1 MAMAESSA
9 KHNASTR
16 FKKRRM
22 SEINV
27 VPYIDVMLVLLVIFM
42 ITAPML
48 TEGIQVELPQ
58 TFAKTMAKDQEEPVV
73 VSVDAKGQYYI
84 NIGDDTD
91 KPLSTE
97 ALITRVA
104 AVMRHRPG
112 QGVYIKGDKSVN
124 YGAVV
129 TIMAQLQQSGVARVG
144 LVTETP
150 DQ

>member
-1 MAMAESSA
+1 MANTS
-9 KHNASTR
+9 STR
-16 FKKRRM
+16 FRKRRM

-42 ITAPML
+42 VTAPML
-48 TEGIQVELPQ
+48 TEGVQVELPQ
-58 TFAKTMAKDQEEPVV
+58 TFAKTMAKDQEEPVI

-84 NIGDDTD
+84 NIGDNSD

-97 ALITRVA
+97 KIITRVI
-104 AVMRHRPG
+104 AVMRHRSG

-129 TIMAQLQQSGVARVG
+129 SIMAQLQKAGVARVG
-144 LVTETP
+144 LITETP
-150 DQ
+150 SS

>member
-1 MAMAESSA
+1 MAV
-9 KHNASTR
+9 NPTTR
-16 FKKRRM
+16 FRKRRM

-42 ITAPML
+42 VTAPML
-48 TEGIQVELPQ
+48 TEGVQVELPQ
-58 TFAKTMAKDQEEPVV
+58 TLAKTMAKDQEEPVV

-84 NIGDDTD
+84 NIGDETD

-104 AVMRHRPG
+104 AVMRHRPNKV
-112 QGVYIKGDKSVN
+112 VYIKGDKSVN

-129 TIMAQLQQSGVARVG
+129 YILAQLQNAKVGKVG
-144 LVTETP
+144 LMTETP
-150 DQ
+150 DS

>member
-1 MAMAESSA
+1 MENNPAAHNSS
-9 KHNASTR
+9 KR
-16 FKKRRM
+16 FRKRRM

-42 ITAPML
+42 VTAPML

-84 NIGDDTD
+84 NIGDNTG

-97 ALITRVA
+97 ELITRVA

-129 TIMAQLQQSGVARVG
+129 TIMAQLQKVGVARVG
-144 LVTETP
+144 LMTEIP
-150 DQ
+150 DS

>member
-1 MAMAESSA
+1 MAENPSN
-9 KHNASTR
+9 HNASSR
-16 FKKRRM
+16 FRKRRM

-42 ITAPML
+42 VTAPML
-48 TEGIQVELPQ
+48 TEGVQVELPQ

-84 NIGDDTD
+84 NIGDNTD

-97 ALITRVA
+97 DLVTRVA

-129 TIMAQLQQSGVARVG
+129 TIMAQLQKAGVARVG
-144 LVTETP
+144 LMTETP
-150 DQ
+150 DL

>member
-1 MAMAESSA
+1 MANNTAI
-9 KHNASTR
+9 HNSSTR
-16 FKKRRM
+16 FRKRRM

-42 ITAPML
+42 VTAPML
-48 TEGIQVELPQ
+48 TEGVQVELPQ

-84 NIGDDTD
+84 NIGDNTD
-91 KPLSTE
+91 KPLTTE

-104 AVMRHRPG
+104 AVMRHRPSKV
-112 QGVYIKGDKSVN
+112 VYIKGDKSVN

-129 TIMAQLQQSGVARVG
+129 YILAQLQNAKVGKVG
-144 LVTETP
+144 LMTDTP
-150 DQ
+150 DL

>member
-1 MAMAESSA
+1 MAANPSSY
-9 KHNASTR
+9 NSSTR
-16 FKKRRM
+16 FRKRRM

-42 ITAPML
+42 VTAPML
-48 TEGIQVELPQ
+48 TEGVQVELPQ

-84 NIGDDTD
+84 NIGDNTD
-91 KPLSTE
+91 KPLSVE
-97 ALITRVA
+97 ILITRVA

-112 QGVYIKGDKSVN
+112 QGIYIKGDKSVN

-129 TIMAQLQQSGVARVG
+129 TIMAQLQKAGVARVG
-144 LVTETP
+144 LITATP

>member
-1 MAMAESSA
+1 MANNTAT
-9 KHNASTR
+9 HNSSTR
-16 FKKRRM
+16 FRKRRM

-42 ITAPML
+42 VTAPML
-48 TEGIQVELPQ
+48 TEGVQVELPQ

-84 NIGDDTD
+84 NIGDNTD
-91 KPLSTE
+91 KPLTTE

-112 QGVYIKGDKSVN
+112 KVVYIKGDKSVN

-129 TIMAQLQQSGVARVG
+129 YILAQLQNAKVGKVG
-144 LVTETP
+144 LMTDTP
-150 DQ
+150 DL

>member
-1 MAMAESSA
+1 MANNPAA
-9 KHNASTR
+9 HNSSTR
-16 FKKRRM
+16 FRKRRM

-42 ITAPML
+42 VTAPML

-84 NIGDDTD
+84 NIGDNTD

-112 QGVYIKGDKSVN
+112 QGIYIKGDKSVN

-129 TIMAQLQQSGVARVG
+129 TIMAQLQKAGVARVG
-144 LVTETP
+144 LMTEIP
-150 DQ
+150 DS

>member
-1 MAMAESSA
+1 MAQQS
-9 KHNASTR
+9 STR
-16 FKKRRM
+16 FRKRRM

-42 ITAPML
+42 VTAPML
-48 TEGIQVELPQ
+48 TEGVQVELPQ
-58 TFAKTMAKDQEEPVV
+58 TFAKAMTEEQEEPVV

-91 KPLSTE
+91 K
-97 ALITRVA
+97 ALDVETIVTRVA

-112 QGVYIKGDKSVN
+112 QGIYVKGDKAVN

-129 TIMAQLQQSGVARVG
+129 NIMALLQNAGVGKIG
-144 LVTETP
+144 LVTDAP
-150 DQ
+150 DK

>member
-1 MAMAESSA
+1 MVD
-9 KHNASTR
+9 NQSTR
-16 FKKRRM
+16 FRKRRI

-42 ITAPML
+42 VTAPML

-73 VSVDAKGQYYI
+73 VSIDAFGKYYI
-84 NIGDDTD
+84 NIGDDPE
-91 KPLSTE
+91 KPLSVE
-97 ALITRVA
+97 NLLTRVA

-112 QGVYIKGDKSVN
+112 QGIYIKGDKSVN

-129 TIMAQLQQSGVARVG
+129 SIMAQLQKVGVARVG
-144 LVTETP
+144 LITATP
-150 DQ
+150 DS

>member
-1 MAMAESSA
+1 MSSNTSSHSA
-9 KHNASTR
+9 GNR
-16 FKKRRM
+16 FRKRRM

-42 ITAPML
+42 VTAPLL
-48 TEGIQVELPQ
+48 TEGVQVELPQ
-58 TFAKTMAKDQEEPVV
+58 TFAKTMSKDQEEPVV

-91 KPLSTE
+91 KPLSVE
-97 ALITRVA
+97 DLVTRVA

-112 QGVYIKGDKSVN
+112 QGIYVKGDKSVD

-129 TIMAQLQQSGVARVG
+129 SIMAHLQKSGVARVG

-150 DQ
+150 DY

>member
-1 MAMAESSA
+1 MAQNPAP
-9 KHNASTR
+9 HNSSTR
-16 FKKRRM
+16 FRKRRM

-42 ITAPML
+42 VTAPML
-48 TEGIQVELPQ
+48 TEGVQVELPQ

-73 VSVDAKGQYYI
+73 VSVDAKGLYYI

-97 ALITRVA
+97 KLITRVA

-112 QGVYIKGDKSVN
+112 QGIYIKGDKSVN

-129 TIMAQLQQSGVARVG
+129 TIMAQLQKAGVGRVG
-144 LVTETP
+144 LITQTP
-150 DQ
+150 DL

>member
-1 MAMAESSA
+1 MANNPAA
-9 KHNASTR
+9 HNSSTR
-16 FKKRRM
+16 FRKRRM

-42 ITAPML
+42 VTAPML
-48 TEGIQVELPQ
+48 TEGVQVELPQ

-84 NIGDDTD
+84 NIGDNTD

-129 TIMAQLQQSGVARVG
+129 TIMAQLQKVGVARVG
-144 LVTETP
+144 LMTEIP
-150 DQ
+150 DS

>member
-1 MAMAESSA
+1 MASS
-9 KHNASTR
+9 STR
-16 FKKRRM
+16 FRKRRM

-42 ITAPML
+42 VTAPLL
-48 TEGIQVELPQ
+48 TEGVHVELPQ

-73 VSVDAKGQYYI
+73 VSVDAQGKYYI
-84 NIGDDTD
+84 NIGDNID
-91 KPLSTE
+91 KSLSAE
-97 ALITRVA
+97 KLLTRVA

-112 QGVYIKGDKSVN
+112 QGIYIRGDKSVN

-129 TIMAQLQQSGVARVG
+129 SIMAQLQNAGVARVG

-150 DQ
+150 DL

>member
-1 MAMAESSA
+1 MAQNPAP
-9 KHNASTR
+9 HNSSTR
-16 FKKRRM
+16 FRKRRM

-42 ITAPML
+42 VTAPML
-48 TEGIQVELPQ
+48 TEGVQVELPQ

-73 VSVDAKGQYYI
+73 VSVDAQGKYYI

-91 KPLSTE
+91 KALNVE
-97 ALITRVA
+97 NLITRVA

-112 QGVYIKGDKSVN
+112 QGIYIKGDKSVN

-129 TIMAQLQQSGVARVG
+129 SIMAQLQKAGVARVG
-144 LVTETP
+144 LITATP
-150 DQ
+150 DL

>member
-1 MAMAESSA
+1 MAQNS
-9 KHNASTR
+9 STR
-16 FKKRRM
+16 FRKRRIA
-22 SEINV
+22 EINV

-42 ITAPML
+42 VTAPML
-48 TEGIQVELPQ
+48 TEGVQVELPQ
-58 TFAKTMAKDQEEPVV
+58 TFAKTMTKDQQEPVV

-91 KPLSTE
+91 KPVAIETLV
-97 ALITRVA
+97 TRVA

-112 QGVYIKGDKSVN
+112 QGIYIKGDKSVN

-129 TIMAQLQQSGVARVG
+129 TVMAMLQKSGVAKVG

-150 DQ
+150 EF